1 MVGCWCKDP
10 SSHFHYASRFGHPG
24 TCTYARLLGPCFKTG
39 RVKPFCHH
47 LRVKERTHQQGR
59 THLLNFPGRRAQWR
73 DIATRHEVFNP
84 EMSSARC
91 IRSPVSKLPFT
102 ESFPQLQI
110 DVDRQG
116 KKHHAHPD
124 QGQLP
129 GLRSSNQLSPWH
141 ATISPRN
148 TGSIRF
154 PFSNFR
160 HF

>member
-1 MVGCWCKDP
+1 MCSYSNLSKSIGRLLVQKSQQSLSLHTQVCSPCI
-10 SSHFHYASRFGHPG
+10 
-24 TCTYARLLGPCFKTG
+24 CTYARLLGPCFKTG

-47 LRVKERTHQQGR
+47 LRVKERTRQRGR
-59 THLLNFPGRRAQWR
+59 AHLLNFPGRRTQWR

-84 EMSSARC
+84 EMSSTRC

-102 ESFPQLQI
+102 KSFPQLKI

-129 GLRSSNQLSPWH
+129 GLHSSNQLSP
-141 ATISPRN
+141 
-148 TGSIRF
+148 
-154 PFSNFR
+154 
-160 HF
+160 